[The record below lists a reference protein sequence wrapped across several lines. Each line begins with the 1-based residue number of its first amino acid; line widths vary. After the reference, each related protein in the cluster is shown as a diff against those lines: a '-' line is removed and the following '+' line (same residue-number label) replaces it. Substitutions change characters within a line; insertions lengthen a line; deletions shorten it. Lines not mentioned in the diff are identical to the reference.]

1 MGFAF
6 NPATGLR
13 NTTTYPSKPVS
24 GTAAREQ
31 IQGRLDEVRDYIN
44 KHGVTV
50 DDTGIV
56 NAMVVTLSPVPSAN
70 TDILLNVKVKVTNTG
85 AATINVNSL
94 GDVAIKKMG
103 GTALV
108 AGELVANSYATLMFD
123 GVYFEL
129 LNPAS
134 VANPV
139 YSASGTFEDTTTSIL
154 TTATFDLDIDIG
166 ILAKTGIIM
175 LKQSNSGSR
184 FATILSSNS
193 ENTSIGN
200 GTDGTSPFMY
210 DYLTLGYCTGSMYC
224 AAGLYIRVI
233 YAKITSTTLRIRFK
247 NYDTS
252 TRTLSV
258 KGYYNV
264 NL

>member
-1 MGFAF
+1 MSFAF
-6 NPATGLR
+6 SPVTGLR
-13 NTTTYPSKPVS
+13 NTTTYPSKPAS

-56 NAMVVTLSPVPSAN
+56 NALVVTLSPVPSAN

-85 AATINVNSL
+85 AATINVNGI

-123 GVYFEL
+123 GTNFEL

-139 YSASGTFEDTTTSIL
+139 YSASGTFTDTTTSIL
-154 TTATFDLDIDIG
+154 TTATFDLDISIG
-166 ILAKTGIIM
+166 ILAKTGIIK
-175 LKQSNSGSR
+175 LKQYNDGTK
-184 FATILSSNS
+184 FATLILSTN
-193 ENTSIGN
+193 ENTSVGSGN
-200 GTDGTSPFMY
+200 NGASVGMY
-210 DYLTLGYCTGSMYC
+210 DYATLGYLTSAHFC
-224 AAGLYIRVI
+224 AAGAYIQVI
-233 YAKITSTTLRIRFK
+233 YAKIISTTLRIRFK
-247 NYDTS
+247 NIDTS